1 MDSEEQYR
9 TLREVTGFEERE
21 MREVISKKCSGRS
34 NPTKT
39 QGRTASNGRHTP
51 TATED
56 DSSPDNG
63 TRNGCMAGRF

>member
-34 NPTKT
+34 NPTKI
-39 QGRTASNGRHTP
+39 QDRTASNGRAH
-51 TATED
+51 A
-56 DSSPDNG
+56 DSY
-63 TRNGCMAGRF
+63 

>member
-21 MREVISKKCSGRS
+21 MREVISKKYSGRS

-39 QGRTASNGRHTP
+39 QDRTASNGR
-51 TATED
+51 ARA
-56 DSSPDNG
+56 DSY
-63 TRNGCMAGRF
+63 